1 MARYTARW
9 LEISLKAIAALP
21 EVAQRQVGVRVTGL
35 LEEPEGPPQAYDPPT
50 DQWTTV
56 HGDGA
61 RLILYAVVD
70 LASPAQVGHALGDQR
85 LAFSASV
92 RRGAWL

>member
-9 LEISLKAIAALP
+9 SQIPLEQYAALP
-21 EVAQRQVGVRVTGL
+21 EQAQRQIDARVAEL

-56 HGDGA
+56 YGDGA
-61 RLILYAVVD
+61 GLILYAVVHPHRRV
-70 LASPAQVGHALGDQR
+70 LILR
-85 LAFSASV
+85 LV
-92 RRGAWL
+92 